1 MILFVLVLVLVNR
14 YFIEDEDEHEYD
26 DEKGPSDLCHLKS
39 IFSKLCL
46 LSKNTF

>member
-1 MILFVLVLVLVNR
+1 MILFVLVLVLVLVNW
-14 YFIEDEDEHEYD
+14 YFIEDEHEYD
-26 DEKGPSDLCHLKS
+26 DEKGPSDLCHLTS